1 MIVSK
6 IFLGHCYERYD
17 DSTKKATTDAVTKFA
32 IHCYEN
38 YFLISLEPLML

>member
-17 DSTKKATTDAVTKFA
+17 DSTKKTTTDAVTKFA
-32 IHCYEN
+32 IFRYEN
-38 YFLISLEPLML
+38 YFLKSLERLIW